1 MKRPWIYSINPF
13 ETATSNSYAK
23 ALKISTYHYDALA
36 GVQTDPFFGPLYN
49 TFAPLHTTLRTNF
62 SNYTAQQGAQM
73 SKTLSVNQF
82 LDLLS
87 NTKVKQWDISTQGV
101 HPQGTPAYKNLFPH
115 FRVPF
120 QQGTQLERINAVKT
134 LSLALTGDTAL
145 ATTKTDVDN
154 FYAQL
159 DAANNTQKSS
169 KSATAS
175 NSDKV
180 ETARINVC
188 IAMYANLGAM
198 IQKFASTPE
207 VIADYFDLASIRSGS
222 QVDFTGH
229 LKPLHSHNVCKHTFS
244 TEDII
249 TVKNTSPVALQLF
262 LGLTKTTE
270 AKIVLPSGI
279 VTIAANSEQ
288 AIPASSLGDLTHT
301 NLIIYNP
308 DANITAEW
316 EVVL

>member
-1 MKRPWIYSINPF
+1 MKTPWSYTINPF
-13 ETATSNSYAK
+13 ETATNDSYTK

-36 GVQTDPFFGPLYN
+36 GVQTDPFFGPLYT
-49 TFAPLHTTLRTNF
+49 TFASLHTTLRTNY
-62 SNYTAQQGAQM
+62 SNFTAQQGAQM

-82 LDLLS
+82 LDMLS
-87 NTKVKQWDISTQGV
+87 NTKVKQWDVAAQV
-101 HPQGTPAYKNLFPH
+101 AHPQGTAAYKNLFPH

-154 FYAQL
+154 FFTQL
-159 DAANNTQKSS
+159 DGANNTQKSS

-188 IAMYANLGAM
+188 VAMYANLGAM

-207 VIADYFDLASIRSGS
+207 VIADYFDLASIRNGS
-222 QVDFTGH
+222 QIDFTGH

-244 TEDII
+244 PEDII

-262 LGLTKTTE
+262 LGLTKSTE
-270 AKIVLPSGI
+270 AKSILPTGI
-279 VTIAANSEQ
+279 VTIGANSEQ
-288 AIPASSLGDLTHT
+288 TVQASALGDLTHT

-308 DANITAEW
+308 DANITAQW